1 MSQVTAICCIVQ
13 DLFRLRVNRIINKN
27 SSFYVGSTNSNA
39 MNNLIKALLVIL
51 MFAPFATMA
60 QRGMEDA
67 IHMKDGSIYKGMII
81 ETVPNESYKIKSRDG
96 NVYALQVAD
105 IEKITKEERE
115 RTESGYGPWGW
126 QRWRNDSMNL
136 VPRTKGYFNEVQV
149 LIENVQGGVRMVNG
163 YKFNRFAYLGIG
175 FGVDR
180 VFSNPFNP
188 RINGL
193 EKKEL
198 AGVYLPLYLF
208 HAGDGPTRGRFT
220 PFYAIEAGYAMAFR
234 GFGDN
239 DANVDDFGNR
249 LRGGAMAGLG
259 LGFKVK
265 SRRHRGHFSILFNI
279 NYKQVNFSYD
289 QVFFNQSGQ
298 VTGTIEQEGVGHM
311 VIPGV
316 RLGIGF

>member
-1 MSQVTAICCIVQ
+1 M
-13 DLFRLRVNRIINKN
+13 K
-27 SSFYVGSTNSNA
+27 
-39 MNNLIKALLVIL
+39 MLLVLL

-60 QRGMEDA
+60 HQGLEDV
-67 IHMKDGSIYKGMII
+67 IYLKDGSIYRGIII
-81 ETVPNESYKIKSRDG
+81 ETVPNESYKIKSGDG

-105 IEKITKEERE
+105 IEKIRKEERE
-115 RTESGYGPWGW
+115 QKARGYGHWGW
-126 QRWRNDSMNL
+126 YHSKRDSMNL
-136 VPRTKGYFNEVQV
+136 VPREKGYFNEVQV

-175 FGVDR
+175 IGVDR

-208 HAGDGPTRGRFT
+208 HAGDGPTKGRFT
-220 PFYAIEAGYAMAFR
+220 PFYAIEAGYAMAFK

-249 LRGGAMAGLG
+249 LKGGAMAGIG
-259 LGFKVK
+259 LGFKVRSK
-265 SRRHRGHFSILFNI
+265 RHRGHFSVLFNI

-298 VTGTIEQEGVGHM
+298 VTGTIEQDGVGHL